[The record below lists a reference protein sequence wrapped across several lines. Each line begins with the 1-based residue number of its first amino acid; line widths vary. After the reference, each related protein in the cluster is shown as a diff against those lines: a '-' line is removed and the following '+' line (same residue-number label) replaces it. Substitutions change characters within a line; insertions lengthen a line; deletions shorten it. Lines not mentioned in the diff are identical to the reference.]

1 MPIGWKT
8 AGATTMLKIL
18 LLQCFT
24 PLFGLVI
31 PPAQFSIALEIQ
43 RLSVESILWAAKERC
58 EEVGIL
64 GLSRGTRA
72 AASASDVTVA
82 VAVHYICDRV
92 SLSGPVGYSC
102 FVDVVGAQ
110 DVGMH

>member
-1 MPIGWKT
+1 
-8 AGATTMLKIL
+8 MLKIL

-24 PLFGLVI
+24 PSFGLII
-31 PPAQFSIALEIQ
+31 PPAQFSVALEMQ
-43 RLSVESILWAAKERC
+43 SLSVESILWAGKERC

-72 AASASDVTVA
+72 AASASDVMVA
-82 VAVHYICDRV
+82 VAVHYICDSV
-92 SLSGPVGYSC
+92 SLSGLAGYSC

-110 DVGMH
+110 EVGIH